1 MALSTRDKRGQNYLI
16 NRSDPFVRLT
26 APHNPWATT
35 FSPNVHSHYHLI
47 HTAHTQRDPY
57 NTYPFWPYLH
67 PIEDDWFP
75 TVTTFA
81 PTVAYT
87 RLANVP
93 PRPWGPINTLSFH
106 HEVGFDPATLPMMI
120 NAARAAGVPVRLAP
134 LLRAYV

>member
-120 NAARAAGVPVRLAP
+120 NAARAAGVPVR
-134 LLRAYV
+134 